1 MNYSET
7 VISSRRAAN
16 NASSTGTS
24 AQTILFVTVMRAIL
38 LATLTPAFTA
48 TASVSGATSENL
60 QTLLEY
66 LRTSGYDASVSGTT
80 LTVSWS

>member
-1 MNYSET
+1 MNYSEM
-7 VISSRRAAN
+7 VISSARAAN
-16 NASSTGTS
+16 NASSTGAT

-48 TASVSGATSENL
+48 TASVSGATSANL
-60 QTLLEY
+60 QILLET
-66 LRTSGYDASVSGTT
+66 LRLSGYVCTVSGTT